1 MDGSKNVSLR
11 NTQFL
16 GKYQGVSDFLAADQG
31 LQGVR
36 DLSHKLGASSVVQG
50 RQGARD
56 VPGAQGYQGDRGNEA
71 GNEPGA
77 GLGGQYDVPA
87 NQSNKGDRGKGAG
100 NELGAGLGG
109 QYEVPSAP
117 AREAGQ
123 QGQCQKAQEGS
134 SAQEQHW
141 YPRRERRMPAKLKDF
156 KVEIS
161 ELARRHRKKC
171 SVEMVN
177 NG

>member
-77 GLGGQYDVPA
+77 GLGGQYDVPYPY
-87 NQSNKGDRGKGAG
+87 RY
-100 NELGAGLGG
+100 
-109 QYEVPSAP
+109 QY
-117 AREAGQ
+117 R
-123 QGQCQKAQEGS
+123 
-134 SAQEQHW
+134 
-141 YPRRERRMPAKLKDF
+141 Y
-156 KVEIS
+156 
-161 ELARRHRKKC
+161 RKKKSFLANTDTRC
-171 SVEMVN
+171 FNQYHTDIS
-177 NG
+177 